1 MRERWGSGSS
11 RLKKL
16 GHKSSNLYASD
27 SQVFRIASFPSD
39 HQSDYGSFPV
49 SLAYNCT
56 ITGLLCPQESYTSWY
71 LVINLSVEVSIYTQ
85 EEGGEEGKEGGER
98 GEQSARES
106 QREKDSLI

>member
-16 GHKSSNLYASD
+16 GHKSSNLYTSD

-39 HQSDYGSFPV
+39 HQSDYSSFPV

-56 ITGLLCPQESYTSWY
+56 ITGLLCPQESYTSRY
-71 LVINLSVEVSIYTQ
+71 LVIILSVEVSIYTQ
-85 EEGGEEGKEGGER
+85 EEGGEEGKEGGE
-98 GEQSARES
+98 QSARES